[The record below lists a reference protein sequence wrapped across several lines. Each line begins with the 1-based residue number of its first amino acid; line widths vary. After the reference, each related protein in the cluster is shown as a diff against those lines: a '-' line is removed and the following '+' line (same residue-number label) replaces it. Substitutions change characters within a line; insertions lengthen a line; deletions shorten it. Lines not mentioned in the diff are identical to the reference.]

1 MTGFER
7 FGIDSSVGVQ
17 TPEGIEFVLF
27 PAGFPIRV
35 CAWGIDCCIKGM
47 VIFGLLVVV
56 NILHKAIG
64 VWLYLILNFVLDW
77 FYHAAF
83 EVLWNGQTPGKRVMG
98 IRVVRSDGSP
108 VNPGASFLRNLLRFA
123 DGFLYLYL
131 IAFLCMSTS
140 RGFRRFGDWAG
151 DTLVV
156 YTAHSRLS
164 GRFAAPAFR
173 NRHALPWLAD
183 VPAVVPCC
191 GLSYEEK
198 QGLLMF
204 ARRYPL
210 LGKDLADEIA
220 RPWAAELRRRETDG
234 GLSGSGTEP
243 VSDSA
248 YLLGIAHI
256 ISGVT

>member
-7 FGIDSSVGVQ
+7 TGIDSSLRVQ

-27 PAGFPIRV
+27 PAGFPVRA
-35 CAWGIDCCIKGM
+35 CAWGIDCLIKG
-47 VIFGLLVVV
+47 VGVFGLLIVVSM
-56 NILHKAIG
+56 LHKIMG
-64 VWLYLILNFVLDW
+64 IWLYLILNFALDW

-83 EVLWNGQTPGKRVMG
+83 EIFRNGQTPGKRLMG
-98 IRVVRSDGSP
+98 IKVVRSGGSP

-131 IAFLCMSTS
+131 IAFLCMSAS

-156 YTAHSRLS
+156 YTSSSRLP
-164 GRFAAPAFR
+164 GRFTAPAFQKQQ
-173 NRHALPWLAD
+173 ALPWLAD
-183 VPAVVPCC
+183 IPAVVP
-191 GLSYEEK
+191 GRQLTFEEK

-210 LGKDLADEIA
+210 LGRELADEIA
-220 RPWAAELRRRETDG
+220 RPWAAELRQREAAG
-234 GLSGSGTEP
+234 GASESGIGSSE
-243 VSDSA
+243 SA
-248 YLLGIAHI
+248 YLLGIARTLN
-256 ISGVT
+256 GVT